1 MAKKTETDPNYIAM
15 DRAMGEEMVKIVSK
29 MGSKKK
35 KTEKVISTS
44 ADTQILK
51 LTCELKAQAE
61 DMQKLNQR
69 VNRELEVNGVNPK
82 FSEAERLFLDNVEAI
97 KMLAK
102 EIDKLNKR
110 IDNIIDAHERCKNLR
125 KL

>member
-1 MAKKTETDPNYIAM
+1 MAKKT
-15 DRAMGEEMVKIVSK
+15 VKI
-29 MGSKKK
+29 KKS
-35 KTEKVISTS
+35 E
-44 ADTQILK
+44 
-51 LTCELKAQAE
+51 E
-61 DMQKLNQR
+61 
-69 VNRELEVNGVNPK
+69 VNPK

-110 IDNIIDAHERCKNLR
+110 IDNIIDAHERCKSLR